1 MQRPGKSARPTLI
14 SLGLLAASSAALGVA
29 LGARGMAIA
38 IVLAIVWLAWR
49 FDNQSGT
56 YLVLV
61 VLVLIAMAVPAML
74 LLLMAV
80 TH

>member
-1 MQRPGKSARPTLI
+1 MKRPGQSRRLTLI
-14 SLGLLAASSAALGVA
+14 SLGVLAAMAAALGVA
-29 LGARGMAIA
+29 LGGRGMALA
-38 IVLAIVWLAWR
+38 IILAIVWLAWR

-61 VLVLIAMAVPAML
+61 VLFLIAMAVPAML

>member
-1 MQRPGKSARPTLI
+1 MI
-14 SLGLLAASSAALGVA
+14 SLGLLAAIAAALGIS
-29 LGARGMAIA
+29 LGGRGIAIA
-38 IVLAIVWLAWR
+38 IILAIVWLAWR

-56 YLVLV
+56 WLVLV
-61 VLVLIAMAVPAML
+61 VLFLIAMAVPAML